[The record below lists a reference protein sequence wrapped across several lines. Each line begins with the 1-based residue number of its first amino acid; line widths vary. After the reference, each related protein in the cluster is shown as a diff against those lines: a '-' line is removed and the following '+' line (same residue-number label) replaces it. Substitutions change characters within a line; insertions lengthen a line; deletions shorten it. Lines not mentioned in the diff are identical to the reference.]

1 LCNNYNS
8 QILILGIAIIWQNI
22 GSNYMSQPDM
32 TKVDELNR
40 YLFDDMH
47 VRGELVQL
55 SCSYQSIIENHAYPI
70 GVRLLLGELLA
81 ATCLLTATLK
91 FEGDITVQLQ
101 GDGPVGYM
109 SVNGDNNQIMRGV
122 AKVVDEKAAQA
133 AVTLPSLIGNGNMII
148 TIKPNKGEAYQGV
161 VALDQP
167 TLAQCFAQYF
177 EVSAQIPT
185 QVWLFSDD
193 EKQQVAGSLVQ
204 LLPDG
209 DGSDTN
215 KAQQQSDFEH
225 LSQLTN
231 TIKAEEIFS
240 LKAEALLY
248 RLYHQEKVSLFE
260 PQKVSY
266 QCGCSSN
273 KCLAAI
279 SQIEPSEIEAI
290 LAEQGKIS
298 MTCDNCQTTYDFFAE
313 QLKSFISKDS
323 H

>member
-1 LCNNYNS
+1 
-8 QILILGIAIIWQNI
+8 
-22 GSNYMSQPDM
+22 MSKIDIS
-32 TKVDELNR
+32 TTDTLNR

-55 SCSYQSIIENHAYPI
+55 SKSYQSIIKNHNYPV
-70 GVRLLLGELLA
+70 GVRLLLGKLMA

-109 SVNGDNNQIMRGV
+109 SVNGDNNQKMRGI
-122 AKVVDEKAAQA
+122 AKVVEVEEANKAH
-133 AVTLPSLIGNGNMII
+133 SLEEIIGKGNMII
-148 TIKPNKGEAYQGV
+148 TVKPNQGEAYQGV

-167 TLAQCFAQYF
+167 TLAQCFIRYF

-193 EKQQVAGSLVQ
+193 KKQQVAGSLVQ
-204 LLPDG
+204 ILPDG
-209 DGSDTN
+209 DGSVDN
-215 KAQQQSDFEH
+215 KEQQQKDFEH
-225 LSQLTN
+225 ICQFTN
-231 TIKAEEIFS
+231 TIKADEVFS
-240 LKAEALLY
+240 LEAEALLY

-260 PQKVSY
+260 PQTVTY

-279 SQIEPSEIEAI
+279 AQVEPSEIEKI
-290 LAEQGKIS
+290 LVEQGKMS
-298 MTCDNCQTTYDFFAE
+298 MTCDYCLTTYDFFAE

-323 H
+323 HSL

>member
-1 LCNNYNS
+1 
-8 QILILGIAIIWQNI
+8 
-22 GSNYMSQPDM
+22 MSQTDIS
-32 TKVDELNR
+32 TDTNTTDTLNR
-40 YLFDDMH
+40 YLFDDRH

-55 SCSYQSIIENHAYPI
+55 SKSYQSIIKNHNYPA
-70 GVRLLLGELLA
+70 GVRLLLGELMA

-109 SVNGDNNQIMRGV
+109 SVNGDNNQQMRGI
-122 AKVVDEKAAQA
+122 AKVVETKKANEAH
-133 AVTLPSLIGNGNMII
+133 SLQELLGKGNMII
-148 TIKPNKGEAYQGV
+148 TIKPNQGEAYQGV

-167 TLAQCFAQYF
+167 TLAQCFTQYF
-177 EVSAQIPT
+177 KVSAQIPT

-193 EKQQVAGSLVQ
+193 DKQQVAGSLVQ

-209 DGSDTN
+209 DGSSEN
-215 KAQQQSDFEH
+215 LAKQQTDFEH
-225 LSQLTN
+225 VAQLTN
-231 TIKAEEIFS
+231 TIIADEIFT
-240 LKAEALLY
+240 LEAQALLY
-248 RLYHQEKVSLFE
+248 RLYHQEKVSIFE
-260 PQKVSY
+260 PQTVNY

-279 SQIEPSEIEAI
+279 AQIEASEIETI
-290 LAEQGKIS
+290 LAEKGKIS
-298 MTCDNCQTTYDFFAE
+298 MTCDYCLTTYDFFTE